1 MMVGMASRATAKER
15 ASSVR
20 HGANVLRA
28 IAANLVDPGS
38 DSAHPGSGLLAS
50 RTAREALTLLAW
62 AQPVTMGTLSGSL
75 RLSQSACV
83 RLVDRLEAG
92 GLVRRQGR
100 AGTRQTELVLTRAG
114 RRSADRVV
122 GETGDVIAGALE
134 AAFPDP
140 DDLSH
145 FVAALDRLATVAAA
159 EAPDVYRICRVCDVS
174 ACLAGGL
181 ACPSADACRAAA
193 DAGT

>member
-1 MMVGMASRATAKER
+1 
-15 ASSVR
+15 
-20 HGANVLRA
+20 
-28 IAANLVDPGS
+28 
-38 DSAHPGSGLLAS
+38 
-50 RTAREALTLLAW
+50 
-62 AQPVTMGTLSGSL
+62 MGTLSGSL

-145 FVAALDRLATVAAA
+145 FVAALDRLATVAAT